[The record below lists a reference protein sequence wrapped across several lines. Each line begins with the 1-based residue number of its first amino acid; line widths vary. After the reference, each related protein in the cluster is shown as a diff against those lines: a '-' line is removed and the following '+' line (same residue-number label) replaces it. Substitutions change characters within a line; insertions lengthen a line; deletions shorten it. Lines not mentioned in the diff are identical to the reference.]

1 MNAYIEN
8 ICGYLRYICLS
19 CWIFIVVFILFPI
32 TYVITSIV
40 CCVPICCFNCCVF
53 IIDYFKDKKEE
64 ENIVENVVKI
74 VEVKMVETSLPD
86 DTIYRPYTYS
96 EHIEIQMTENPLHKM
111 V

>member
-1 MNAYIEN
+1 MMNAYIKN
-8 ICGYLRYICLS
+8 ICGNLKEVCAT
-19 CWIFIVVFILFPI
+19 CWIFTVVLILMPV

-40 CCVPICCFNCCVF
+40 CCIPICCFNCCVF

-64 ENIVENVVKI
+64 NELKI
-74 VEVKMVETSLPD
+74 IEVKTVDTPLSD

-96 EHIEIQMTENPLHKM
+96 EHIEIQMTENPLHKI